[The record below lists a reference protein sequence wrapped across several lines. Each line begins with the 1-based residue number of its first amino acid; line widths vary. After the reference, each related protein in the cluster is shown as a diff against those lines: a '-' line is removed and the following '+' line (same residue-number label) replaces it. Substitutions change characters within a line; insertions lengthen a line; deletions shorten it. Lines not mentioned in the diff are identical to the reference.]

1 MALITNSKYIVI
13 PTDKGDLAFTVYFID
28 EPVIVGSSIY
38 VTKWDDDTYWYPLA
52 AWHST
57 FSFNGVHTEF
67 SAEAN
72 NIKGEI
78 SSGTYYINV
87 YNENNERIL
96 HQSAGGTSNTA
107 SIITYMFIIGSNGVP
122 YVTNPV
128 YGLQVTLPD
137 VVHTPNT
144 TTSFGKANR
153 VTWALTGG
161 ANFSTVTQ
169 ARIDLAYA
177 ILNGSN
183 WDKND
188 PFGDGGYSDTGG
200 GGGDFNGD
208 TDHVRHPTP
217 PSLSAVDTGFITLF
231 NPTTAQLQ
239 ALAHYMWDDPL
250 FDLSNWKKLFADP
263 MQAILGLS
271 IVPVYVPSA
280 GSTNVRVGNIT
291 TNVVMNL
298 ASSQYVVVNCGTI
311 NVNEYWGAY
320 LDYSPYTKVEI
331 YLPFIGMKPLNIDDI
346 MGRSINLQYVV
357 DILSGSCVATIEC
370 DNDVLYSFVG
380 QCSCSVPITGNDW
393 TNVINGVLGVASSIG
408 GLMMTGS
415 AFAGVPF
422 GQQSGTKINAIS
434 SNLSSTAQNV
444 NNSKPIPERSGAMSG
459 MGGILGIQTPY
470 LVLTRPRQCVPDY
483 QNTYTGYP
491 SFITRGLS
499 QLSGFTIVNSIHLQ
513 NVPAT
518 DEELTE
524 IENLLKAGVML

>member
-1 MALITNSKYIVI
+1 MALIKEEKYIEI
-13 PTDKGDLAFTVYFID
+13 KTDKGILYFSVFFID
-28 EPVIVGSSIY
+28 EPIIVGDRVI
-38 VTKWDDDTYWYPLA
+38 VTKWDDDTAWYPLA
-52 AWHST
+52 KWHSV
-57 FSFNGVHTEF
+57 FSYNNVNTSFI
-67 SAEAN
+67 SEAN
-72 NIKGEI
+72 NIKFENGYLDVFDE
-78 SSGTYYINV
+78 
-87 YNENNERIL
+87 ENNRLL
-96 HQSAGGTSNTA
+96 HQSVTTSSTTA
-107 SIITYMFIIGSNGVP
+107 ALITYTFFIGSNGVP
-122 YVTNPV
+122 YVLNPV
-128 YGLQVTLPD
+128 FLQNTADSD
-137 VVHTPNT
+137 VVIQANT
-144 TTSFGKANR
+144 TSGFGLLDR
-153 VTWALTGG
+153 VTWIVYSINTG
-161 ANFSTVTQ
+161 NITQ
-169 ARIDLAYA
+169 NRIDLAYA

-217 PSLSAVDTGFITLF
+217 PLLSAVDTGFITLF

-271 IVPVYVPSA
+271 IVPVYVPSG

-298 ASSQYVVVNCGTI
+298 ASTQYVTVNCGTI

-331 YLPFIGMKPLNIDDI
+331 YLPFIGMKPLNVDDI

-357 DILSGSCVATIEC
+357 DILSGSCVATLEC
-370 DNDVLYSFVG
+370 DEDVLYSFVG

-470 LVLTRPRQCVPDY
+470 LVLTRPQQCVPDY

-518 DEELTE
+518 DEELNE
-524 IENLLKAGVML
+524 IETLLKAGVML

>member
-1 MALITNSKYIVI
+1 MALITNSKNIVI
-13 PTDKGDLAFTVYFID
+13 PTNKGDLVFTVYFID
-28 EPVIVGSSIY
+28 EPVIDGNSIY
-38 VTKWDDDTYWYPLA
+38 VTKWEDDTYWYPLA

-57 FSFNGVHTEF
+57 YSFNGVHTEF

-96 HQSAGGTSNTA
+96 HQSAGGTSTTA
-107 SIITYMFIIGSNGVP
+107 SIITFMFIIGSNGVP

-144 TTSFGKANR
+144 TTAFGQINR

-161 ANFSTVTQ
+161 ANFGSVTQ

-188 PFGDGGYSDTGG
+188 PFGDGGGYSDTGG
-200 GGGDFNGD
+200 GDGDFDGD
-208 TDHVRHPTP
+208 TDHVRPPVLPT
-217 PSLSAVDTGFITLF
+217 LSAVDTGFITLF
-231 NPTTAQLQ
+231 NPSTAQLQ

-250 FDLSNWKKLFADP
+250 FDLTNWRKLFADP

-291 TNVVMNL
+291 TNVSMTL
-298 ASSQYVVVNCGTI
+298 ASSQYVSVDCGTI

-320 LDYSPYTKVEI
+320 LDYSPYTKIEI
-331 YLPFIGMKPLNIDDI
+331 YLPFIGIKPMNIDDV
-346 MGRSINLQYVV
+346 MDKSVHVQYNI
-357 DILSGSCVATIEC
+357 DILSGSCVAFVEA
-370 DNDVLYSFVG
+370 DNNVLYSYVG
-380 QCSCSVPITGNDW
+380 QCSASVPITGNDW
-393 TNVINGVLGVASSIG
+393 TNVINGVMGVASAIG
-408 GLMMTGS
+408 GM
-415 AFAGVPF
+415 
-422 GQQSGTKINAIS
+422 AI
-434 SNLSSTAQNV
+434 
-444 NNSKPIPERSGAMSG
+444 GG
-459 MGGILGIQTPY
+459 MGGAGIGALTSGLTSTANSVSAAKPNPEKSGSMAGMGGMLGIQYPY
-470 LVLTRPRQCVPDY
+470 LILTRPRQCVPDY

-524 IENLLKAGVML
+524 IETLLKSGVML